1 MSSDRYQAGLA
12 ARRAVLGDN
21 YVNKAT
27 AADDTFNTDIQNL
40 VTEYCWGEIWGRDA
54 LSRKQKSLNNLC
66 MLAALNRGDQFKIH
80 VRGAINNGCTVEE
93 IKETLLQVAVYC
105 GVPAGIQAFAL
116 AREVLVDMGQLEK
129 GA

>member
-1 MSSDRYQAGLA
+1 MSSDRYEAGLA

-40 VTEYCWGEIWGRDA
+40 VTEYCWGEIWGREV

-80 VRGAINNGCTVEE
+80 VRGAINNGCSVDE

-116 AREVLVDMGQLEK
+116 AREVLVDMGKLEK
-129 GA
+129 